1 MITHT
6 DVRFLSGRDQIAAR
20 LHSPAGGD
28 PLRPAIVLGHGF
40 GGTRVAGLDRY
51 AETFARA
58 GMVAL
63 AFDYRSFG
71 QSGGRPRQLL
81 SIRRQLEDWAAA
93 VEFARSHPMVDP
105 ERVAL
110 WGTSFSGG
118 HVLRVAAADRRI
130 AAVVSQ
136 VPFMDG
142 VQTALRLPFSSAV
155 KAGALGV
162 ADLLKGALLR
172 RSPVTMPLVAPPGR
186 AAAMA
191 LDQAV
196 AGFERL
202 YGDQPWENRVCARI
216 ALAVPLYRPVQSAR
230 RVACPLL
237 IQAGEHDTL
246 TPPEPARK
254 AAERA
259 PRGEF
264 RLHPY
269 GHFDFYF
276 DEAFQVTSDEQVAFL
291 RRHLDV

>member
-6 DVRFLSGRDQIAAR
+6 DVRFLSGEDQLAGR
-20 LHSPAGGD
+20 LHSPASSD
-28 PLRPAIVLGHGF
+28 PPHPAVVLGHGF

-51 AETFARA
+51 AEKFARG

-63 AFDYRSFG
+63 AFDYRGFG
-71 QSGGRPRQLL
+71 ESGGRPRQLL
-81 SIRRQLEDWAAA
+81 SIRRQLDDWRAAL
-93 VEFARSHPMVDP
+93 EFAADHPMVDP

-118 HVLRVAAADRRI
+118 HVVRVAADNPRV

-142 VQTALRLPFSSAV
+142 LQTALRLPFISAL
-155 KAGALGV
+155 KAAGLGL
-162 ADLLKGALLR
+162 ADLVKGGLLR
-172 RSPVTMPLVAPPGR
+172 RSPVTMPLVARPGR

-196 AGFERL
+196 EGIARL
-202 YGDQPWENRVCARI
+202 YGEHPWENRVCARI
-216 ALAVPLYRPVQSAR
+216 GLAVPLYRPVRWAG
-230 RVACPLL
+230 RVRCPLL
-237 IQAGEHDTL
+237 IQVGEHDTL
-246 TPPEPARK
+246 TPPKPARK

-264 RLHPY
+264 RSHPW

-276 DEAFQVTSDEQVAFL
+276 DEAFKVTSDEQVAFL